1 MKIYAEISRF
11 SGQSAAG
18 ALIPAAWTEPAL
30 AWAVLR
36 KISPGASTPGADGG
50 TGRRRT

>member
-11 SGQSAAG
+11 SGQLAG
-18 ALIPAAWTEPAL
+18 GMLI
-30 AWAVLR
+30 
-36 KISPGASTPGADGG
+36 PGASTPGTDGG